1 MVLVARQPAGLQ
13 YFFASSSGNPYSPGD
28 RDIMPTFSYEAV
40 SSSGERETGSIDSP
54 AKAAALGRLR
64 RRGLKVFEIK
74 EAGASADLPLAAADG
89 RSSAAKPD
97 KNNAT
102 HAASTETRLSAGEL
116 VRFTEEMADLL
127 NAGFNLEQALQTLAR
142 SPGGQTGA
150 SAKVTSVAAQ
160 VRERIRGG
168 TSFSRALAEASPSF
182 DHLYRNL
189 AMAGD
194 QGGVL
199 GPVLERQAAYLKSI
213 AQLRGKVVTALVYPS
228 ILLLAG
234 AGLLGIFVGYLVP
247 KLVVLLKS
255 TGSQSSTGVRLI
267 IDGSLFLNQYWWL
280 LLLVGAVLAVALVG
294 LARSEFARPYRER
307 WQFQIPLAGVVL
319 RGRFQVTYLATMA
332 NLVRNGLDLSRA
344 LELASSITENHYLS
358 DRLKAMNAAVSGG
371 TRSLSR
377 AMAESG
383 IFDHPA
389 PDIVRV
395 GEETAD
401 LSIAFGRAASR
412 FEAELEVKIERVT
425 AMIQPAVLAVLV
437 VVVGAIAYMML
448 NVIYDSMNSVR
459 MR

>member
-1 MVLVARQPAGLQ
+1 
-13 YFFASSSGNPYSPGD
+13 
-28 RDIMPTFSYEAV
+28 MPTFTYEAV
-40 SSSGERETGSIDSP
+40 SRSGQRESGTIDSP
-54 AKAAALGRLR
+54 ARATALGRLKQ
-64 RRGLKVFEIK
+64 RGLKVFRIAPAERASAT
-74 EAGASADLPLAAADG
+74 AGAVPVAERPAAAKTPAGD
-89 RSSAAKPD
+89 SSAAP
-97 KNNAT
+97 
-102 HAASTETRLSAGEL
+102 RLSSGEL

-127 NAGFNLEQALQTLAR
+127 NAGFNLEQALHTLER
-142 SPGGQTGA
+142 SPGGQGA
-150 SAKVTSVAAQ
+150 SSRVTTVAAL
-160 VRERIRGG
+160 VRERVRGG
-168 TSFSRALAEASPSF
+168 SSFARALAEASPSF

-199 GPVLERQAAYLKSI
+199 GPVLERQGAYLKSI
-213 AQLRGKVVTALVYPS
+213 AHLRGKVVTALVYPA

-234 AGLLGIFVGYLVP
+234 IGLMGIFVGYLVP

-255 TGSQSSTGVRLI
+255 TGGQSSTGVRLI

-280 LLLVGAVLAVALVG
+280 LLLIGAVAGIGAVAV
-294 LARSEFARPYRER
+294 ARSPMARPYRER
-307 WQFQIPLAGVVL
+307 WQFQIPLVGAVL

-344 LELASSITENHYLS
+344 LDLASGITDNTHIGG
-358 DRLKAMNAAVSGG
+358 RLQAMNAAVSGG
-371 TRSLSR
+371 ARSLSR

-383 IFDHPA
+383 VFEHPA

-401 LSIAFGRAASR
+401 LATAFSRAASR
-412 FEAELEVKIERVT
+412 FETELEVKIERVT
-425 AMIQPAVLAVLV
+425 AMIQPAVLAALV

-448 NVIYDSMNSVR
+448 NVIYDSMNSIR